1 MTVIYLVRH
10 GETDWNRER
19 RIQGATD
26 IPLND
31 TGRAQAMATGRLL
44 STRSWDAIIASPLAR
59 ARETAEIIAS
69 AANHPGLHLLD
80 EIVERRYGDAEGLTY
95 EQVEERF
102 PGDMDV
108 PGRETRDAV
117 AERVIPA
124 LVSLAEQYRGR
135 SIVVVSHGGVIRAVL
150 LHAATQAHQ
159 DDLASD
165 PIRNGSVH
173 NDPIRNGS
181 VHSFRHTDGTLDLIA
196 FDDPIETESSQFAV
210 VTLGEQNAVER
221 RDV

>member
-1 MTVIYLVRH
+1 MTLIYLVRH

-31 TGRAQAMATGRLL
+31 TGREQALATGRLL
-44 STRSWDAIIASPLAR
+44 SSRPWDAIISSPLAR

-69 AANHPGLHLLD
+69 AAARPDLHTLD

-95 EQVEERF
+95 EEVEERF
-102 PGDMDV
+102 PGDTDV
-108 PGRETRDAV
+108 PGRESRDEV
-117 AERVIPA
+117 AERVVPA
-124 LVSLAEQYRGR
+124 LVALAEQYRGK

-150 LHAATQAHQ
+150 LHAATEAQYEG
-159 DDLASD
+159 
-165 PIRNGSVH
+165 IRT
-173 NDPIRNGS
+173 DPIRNGS
-181 VHSFRHTDGTLDLIA
+181 VHSFRHTDGALDLIA

-210 VTLGEQNAVER
+210 TALGEQNAVER
-221 RDV
+221 RES

>member
-1 MTVIYLVRH
+1 MTLIYLVRH

-31 TGRAQAMATGRLL
+31 TGREQAAATGRLL
-44 STRSWDAIIASPLAR
+44 SSRTWDAIITSPLAR
-59 ARETAEIIAS
+59 ARETAEIIGSTA
-69 AANHPGLHLLD
+69 GRRRLHTLD
-80 EIVERRYGDAEGLTY
+80 QIVERRYGDAEGLTY

-102 PGDMDV
+102 PNDADV
-108 PGRETRDAV
+108 PGRESRDAV
-117 AERVIPA
+117 AARVIPA
-124 LVSLAEQYRGR
+124 LVLLAEQHRGE

-150 LHAATQAHQ
+150 LHAATQAQQ
-159 DDLASD
+159 DR
-165 PIRNGSVH
+165 IRT
-173 NDPIRNGS
+173 DPIRNGS

-210 VTLGEQNAVER
+210 AALGEQNAVER
-221 RDV
+221 RET